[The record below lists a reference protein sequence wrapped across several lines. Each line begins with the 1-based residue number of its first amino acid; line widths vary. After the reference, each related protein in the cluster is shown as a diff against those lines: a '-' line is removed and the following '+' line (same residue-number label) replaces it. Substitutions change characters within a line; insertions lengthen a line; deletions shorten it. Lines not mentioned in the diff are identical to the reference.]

1 MVKFM
6 HQEITRATKVVV
18 RVACYVALNYDGFY
32 IVNNQTWLSIHYY
45 VVQTRQGFQFSYVWI
60 GCLTDQGVVI

>member
-6 HQEITRATKVVV
+6 HQEIMRATKVAV

-32 IVNNQTWLSIHYY
+32 IINNQSWLFIHYY
-45 VVQTRQGFQFSYVWI
+45 MV
-60 GCLTDQGVVI
+60 